1 VILRNSRFHFL
12 QSISHPGAFIRFV
25 LTLLWSFSLSTSGQ
39 EVSVEWEIILRDQT
53 TQLGRLEN
61 ANLILHSRIGIVTI
75 PIEEIREISFR
86 SNSQAYDQ
94 VKTRH
99 RNLISGLIHE
109 PFRMT
114 TVDGEPLL
122 YLPSSIDRLQAHA
135 SKTLG
140 ESEFTNQYLILRS
153 GDMISGS
160 LVTESIQFQ
169 ATGREE
175 SKEINSIES
184 IRLKNYP
191 EKVELLYRDGH
202 QETGTLNVESFVF
215 HLDTGSKLVVSPW
228 EIDIV
233 YCRRG
238 FTPVSVNR
246 LFDNETKTTSEE
258 DTPVA
263 PFENFVWMTPGSFT
277 MGSESNESGRGSD
290 EGPQTAVTITQGFWM
305 SQYEVTQSE
314 YIETIGSNPST
325 FTKDPQQPV
334 EKVNWHE
341 AVAYCRQ
348 LTTEARE
355 ADSLPQGYIFRL
367 PTEAEWEYACRAGT
381 STRFSY
387 GDDPSDSELGELAWY
402 VENSNSSP
410 HPVGQLK
417 PNPWGLY
424 DMHGNVWEWCYDKWQ
439 YAYPGGKSKDFLA
452 SEDGWLRVARGG
464 SWLYSASNCRSAN
477 RDDYGPNNR
486 CSDIGFRVVLA
497 PPLRH

>member
-1 VILRNSRFHFL
+1 M
-12 QSISHPGAFIRFV
+12 
-25 LTLLWSFSLSTSGQ
+25 
-39 EVSVEWEIILRDQT
+39 
-53 TQLGRLEN
+53 
-61 ANLILHSRIGIVTI
+61 HSRIGIVTI
-75 PIEEIREISFR
+75 PIEEVSEISFR
-86 SNSQAYDQ
+86 KNSQNYDQ

-109 PFRMT
+109 PFRMVT
-114 TVDGEPLL
+114 AKGESLEW
-122 YLPSSIDRLQAHA
+122 LPSSIDRLQAPT
-135 SKTLG
+135 SKSPVN
-140 ESEFTNQYLILRS
+140 SEFTNQYMILRT

-160 LVTESIQFQ
+160 LTTESIQFH
-169 ATGREE
+169 TVGRLE
-175 SKEINSIES
+175 SKEIRSIES

-191 EKVELLYRDGH
+191 ENVEVLYKDGH
-202 QETGTLNVESFVF
+202 QETGTLDVESFTF
-215 HLDTGSKLVVSPW
+215 HLDTGSLLTVSPW
-228 EIDIV
+228 EIDTV

-238 FTPVSVNR
+238 FTPVSVTR
-246 LFDNETKTTSEE
+246 LFDDETRTANDIES
-258 DTPVA
+258 PVA
-263 PFENFVWMTPGSFT
+263 PFKNFVWITPGSFT
-277 MGSESNESGRGSD
+277 IGSESNEAGRGSD
-290 EGPQTAVTITQGFWM
+290 EGPQTAIMITQGFWM
-305 SQYEVTQSE
+305 SQFEVTQAE

-348 LTTEARE
+348 LTAEATEAGT
-355 ADSLPQGYIFRL
+355 LPQGHIFRL

-387 GDDPSDSELGELAWY
+387 GDDPSDSELGEVAWY

-410 HPVGQLK
+410 HPVGQLE

-424 DMHGNVWEWCYDKWQ
+424 DMHGNVWEWCYDQWQ
-439 YAYPGGKSKDFLA
+439 YAYPGGKLRDFLA

-464 SWLYSASNCRSAN
+464 SWLYSAANCRSAN